1 MKGYQVALAVV
12 LVLVVALSTGLAG
25 YSIGR
30 TQAREFKSW
39 RAHMGLRG
47 GDSPASLS
55 RVERLE
61 KFREMCREN
70 PEQSHKMMRQRRA
83 HLRQRL
89 AQLKEKDPEKY
100 RELIQKQINRLE
112 VTLEKL
118 REELPEPTTK

>member
-1 MKGYQVALAVV
+1 MKGYQVALAVA
-12 LVLVVALSTGLAG
+12 LVLAIALSTGLAG

-30 TQAREFKSW
+30 TQTREFKPW

-47 GDSPASLS
+47 ADSPTTFS
-55 RVERLE
+55 RGERLE

-83 HLRQRL
+83 HLRERL
-89 AQLKEKDPEKY
+89 AQLKEEDPEKY
-100 RELIQKQINRLE
+100 SELIQKQINRLE
-112 VTLEKL
+112 GTLEKL